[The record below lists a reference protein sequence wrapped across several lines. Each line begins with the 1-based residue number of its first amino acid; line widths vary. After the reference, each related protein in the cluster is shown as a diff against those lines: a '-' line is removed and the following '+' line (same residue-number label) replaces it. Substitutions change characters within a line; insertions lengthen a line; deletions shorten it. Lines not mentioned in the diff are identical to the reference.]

1 MQREDMGFVTIR
13 LHSALMQAAFRIVDS
28 GLASADD
35 VDRSIRDGLALRWSV
50 VGPFETIDL
59 NSPHGV
65 REYVARCQGLYNRL
79 ARTHHE
85 VIDWSG
91 PVLEKVAASRRSALP
106 NDQIAQRQQWHDR
119 LMMALVACRRRE

>member
-13 LHSALMQAAFRIVDS
+13 LQGALMQAAFRIVDS

-50 VGPFETIDL
+50 VGPFETIKL
-59 NSPHGV
+59 SSPHGL
-65 REYVARCQGLYNRL
+65 REYVARCQGLYKRL
-79 ARTHHE
+79 ACTHHE

-91 PVLEKVAASRRSALP
+91 RCWEK
-106 NDQIAQRQQWHDR
+106 
-119 LMMALVACRRRE
+119 